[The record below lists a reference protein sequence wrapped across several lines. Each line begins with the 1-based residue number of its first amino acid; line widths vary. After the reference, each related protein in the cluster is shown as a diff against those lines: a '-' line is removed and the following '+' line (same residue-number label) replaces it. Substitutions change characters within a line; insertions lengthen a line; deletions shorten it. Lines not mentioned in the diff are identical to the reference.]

1 LEPYIKMVSSKA
13 LYNNILILI
22 LISRSKVR
30 QDASSQT
37 LGNSTA
43 CSFFSPTRPSFQ
55 HGLRP
60 QPPRVPAQHRSQHT
74 PATGESR
81 GARRQRQCD
90 PATRRYLGGRLCR
103 ERRFRLFRSPLRPSR
118 PGLLGAAPRGPGLG
132 RHRRDVIALRR
143 RYGYACSPYESA
155 AGLVRSAEQK
165 LTARNG
171 RASLGMQP
179 LRDPQSA
186 LKKRVEKVHQLQQE
200 KRTDVHVVHT

>member
-1 LEPYIKMVSSKA
+1 M
-13 LYNNILILI
+13 
-22 LISRSKVR
+22 R

-37 LGNSTA
+37 LGNSTVLNT